1 LDIIFISTKENK
13 RFNLHV
19 RSGLLITAGIFIL
32 LLLTLFVYN
41 ITVFASHRVD
51 QQRLTQLH
59 TENQIV
65 REEIERM
72 EQEFQELTIFI
83 DSLQMYDKQ
92 LRAYVSLE
100 PIDDDLRYMGV
111 GGEVIN
117 FYDEVDLS
125 QEVQDNLA
133 NLTNALDNLL
143 ARSRLQ
149 KKSFN
154 ELIAHLEEKR
164 YLRTRTPSIIPVQ
177 GWFMSGF
184 GYRLD
189 PFTGRVKMHE
199 GLDIAAPRGTPI
211 IAPADGTVSFVGDRQ
226 GFGLTIEINH
236 GYGYTTL
243 YAHCQ
248 RIKAQLNDNVK
259 RGEVIAYV
267 GNTGKS
273 TGPHLHYEVHV
284 SKIPVN
290 PINYVLTTRTI
301 TD

>member
-1 LDIIFISTKENK
+1 MDIIFISTKGNR

-19 RSGLLITAGIFIL
+19 RSEFLIAGGILLVLLITF
-32 LLLTLFVYN
+32 FVYN
-41 ITVFASHRVD
+41 VTVFASHKVD
-51 QQRLTQLH
+51 QKRFSQLH
-59 TENQIV
+59 TENLIV
-65 REEIERM
+65 RKEIERI

-100 PIDDDLRYMGV
+100 PIDDDLRSMGV
-111 GGEVIN
+111 GGSVLN
-117 FYDEVDLS
+117 FYDEIDLS
-125 QEVQDNLA
+125 EEVRS
-133 NLTNALDNLL
+133 NLTSLSTALDNLL

-149 KKSFN
+149 KNSFN
-154 ELIAHLEEKR
+154 ELIANLEEKR
-164 YLRTRTPSIIPVQ
+164 YLRDRTPSIIPVQ

-199 GLDIAAPRGTPI
+199 GLDIAAPPGTPI
-211 IAPADGTVSFVGDRQ
+211 VAPAHGRVSFAGDRQ
-226 GFGLTIEINH
+226 GFGLTVEIDH
-236 GYGYTTL
+236 GYGFTTRF
-243 YAHCQ
+243 AHCQ
-248 RIKAQLNDNVK
+248 RIKTHVGDSVK

-290 PINYVLTTRTI
+290 PINYILTTKTI

>member
-1 LDIIFISTKENK
+1 MDIIFISTKENK
-13 RFNLHV
+13 RVNLHI
-19 RSGLLITAGIFIL
+19 RSGLLIAAGIFIL

-59 TENQIV
+59 TENKIV

-111 GGEVIN
+111 GGEVTN
-117 FYDEVDLS
+117 FYDEIDLPH
-125 QEVQDNLA
+125 EVQNNLA
-133 NLTNALDNLL
+133 SLSTALDNLL

-149 KKSFN
+149 NKSFN

-164 YLRTRTPSIIPVQ
+164 YLRTRTPSIIPVH

-199 GLDIAAPRGTPI
+199 GLDIAAPSGTPI
-211 IAPADGTVSFVGDRQ
+211 IAPADGTVSFVGERH

-236 GYGYTTL
+236 GYGYATL

-248 RIKAQLNDNVK
+248 RIKAQVGNNIK

-284 SKIPVN
+284 SQIPVN
-290 PINYVLTTRTI
+290 PIGYILTTKTVA
-301 TD
+301 D

>member
-1 LDIIFISTKENK
+1 MDIIFISTKENK
-13 RFNLHV
+13 RVNLHV
-19 RSGLLITAGIFIL
+19 RSGILIAAGIFIL

-41 ITVFASHRVD
+41 ITIFASHKVD
-51 QQRLTQLH
+51 QKRLTKLH
-59 TENQIV
+59 TENKIV
-65 REEIERM
+65 RKEIERI

-111 GGEVIN
+111 GGEVTN
-117 FYDEVDLS
+117 FYDEIDLP
-125 QEVQDNLA
+125 QEVQNNLA
-133 NLTNALDNLL
+133 SLSTALDNLL

-164 YLRTRTPSIIPVQ
+164 YLRTRTPSIIPVH

-199 GLDIAAPRGTPI
+199 GLDIAAPSGTPI
-211 IAPADGTVSFVGDRQ
+211 IAPADGTVSLVGERH

-248 RIKAQLNDNVK
+248 RIKAKTGDNVK

-284 SKIPVN
+284 SKVPVN
-290 PINYVLTTRTI
+290 PINYILTTKTVA
-301 TD
+301 D

>member
-1 LDIIFISTKENK
+1 MDIIFISTKENK
-13 RFNLHV
+13 RVNLHI
-19 RSGLLITAGIFIL
+19 RSGILIAASVFIL

-41 ITVFASHRVD
+41 ITVFASHKVD
-51 QQRLTQLH
+51 QKRLTQLN
-59 TENQIV
+59 TENKIV
-65 REEIERM
+65 REEIERI

-111 GGEVIN
+111 GGEVMN
-117 FYDEVDLS
+117 FYDEVDLPH
-125 QEVQDNLA
+125 EVQNNLA
-133 NLTNALDNLL
+133 NLSTALDNLL

-164 YLRTRTPSIIPVQ
+164 YLRTRTPSIIPVH

-199 GLDIAAPRGTPI
+199 GLDIAAPTGTPI
-211 IAPADGTVSFVGDRQ
+211 IAPADGTVSFVGERH
-226 GFGLTIEINH
+226 GFGLTIELNH
-236 GYGYTTL
+236 GYGYATL

-248 RIKAQLNDNVK
+248 RIKTQLGDNVK

-284 SKIPVN
+284 SKVPVN
-290 PINYVLTTRTI
+290 PINYILTTKTV